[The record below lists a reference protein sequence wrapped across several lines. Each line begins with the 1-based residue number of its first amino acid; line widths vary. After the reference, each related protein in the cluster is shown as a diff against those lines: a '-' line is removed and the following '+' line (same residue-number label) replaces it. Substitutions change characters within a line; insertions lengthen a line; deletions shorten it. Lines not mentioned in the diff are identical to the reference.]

1 MPEEQ
6 GLFQKAQTAVQRYHM
21 LQQGDIIAVGVS
33 GGADSVALLD
43 FLCRLGEGY
52 QWKLLV
58 CHLNHGL
65 RGAEADRDQEF
76 VRLLAKERG
85 LPFLSERAD
94 AAAEAARS
102 GLSVEEAGRKLRYA
116 FFARCAGEEGKIATA
131 HTLSDSMETVL
142 LNLCRG
148 TGVRGLRGIPP
159 VRGNIVRPLIGC
171 TRREVEEYCRQ
182 RGLSWVEDST
192 NASPDYSRNRI
203 RLEVIP
209 RLEELNPAL
218 PAAMAGLMERMEAQW
233 QMTLDLCARARAK
246 LALPDGGLDRMG
258 FLALPGPVGDALLQE
273 LLEEGGGAQSARLV
287 GLMRQSARLGSGAVQ
302 LGSGVWFVAGPRR
315 LALKR
320 RSTQAPPLEI
330 LLDPGTLEQETIFP
344 LGRGYALRIRPFP
357 GKSGILT
364 EKINKSA
371 LKNLVDCGRIKGN
384 VMLRRKKDGDRMAPV
399 WRKAG
404 SRSLKKLCQEA
415 GIPPD
420 RRALLAVAEDD
431 EGIMWAQDFGV
442 DRRCAPDGTDGR
454 FLLFEVVEDEKSGT
468 ES

>member
-6 GLFQKAQTAVQRYHM
+6 GLFQKARTAVQRYHM
-21 LQQGDIIAVGVS
+21 LQQGDVIAVGVS
-33 GGADSVALLD
+33 GGVDSVALLD
-43 FLCRLGEGY
+43 FLCRLREGY

-76 VRLLAKERG
+76 VRLLAEERG
-85 LPFLSERAD
+85 LPFLWERRD
-94 AAAEAARS
+94 AAAEAVRR
-102 GLSVEEAGRKLRYA
+102 GLSVEEAGRELRYA
-116 FFARCAGEEGKIATA
+116 FFARCAGETGKIATA

-148 TGVRGLRGIPP
+148 TGIRGLRGIPP

-171 TRREVEEYCRQ
+171 TRQEVEAYCRQ

-192 NASPDYSRNRI
+192 NASSDYSRNRI

-233 QMTLDLCARARAK
+233 QMTLDLCAQARER
-246 LALPDGGLDRMG
+246 LSLPEGGFDRER
-258 FLALPGPVGDALLQE
+258 FLALPEPVGDALLQE
-273 LLEEGGGAQSARLV
+273 LLEEGGGPQSARLV
-287 GLMRQSARLGSGAVQ
+287 ELMRQSASRGSGAVQ
-302 LGSGVWFVAGPRR
+302 LGNGVWFAAGPRR

-320 RSTQAPPLEI
+320 RSPQAPPLEVS
-330 LLDPGTLEQETIFP
+330 LDPETLEQESIFP
-344 LGRGYALRIRPFP
+344 LGGGCALRIRLIP
-357 GKSGILT
+357 GKSGIST

-384 VMLRRKKDGDRMAPV
+384 VMLRRKKDGDRMAPA

-420 RRALLAVAEDD
+420 RRAFLVVAEDE
-431 EGIMWAQDFGV
+431 EGILWAQDFGA
-442 DRRCAPDGTDGR
+442 DRRCAPDGEDGR